1 MLAAGTETGNRETF
15 TLLGLG
21 IVAGLIHLVGVIE
34 FGRGFEMVQIARNFA
49 AHGTFANP
57 FDAAPT
63 GFTAVN
69 PPLYPLLL
77 ALCFK
82 FLHNPTAVAYF
93 AAIAGIAA
101 NAFTAVMLPRLSLV
115 LFADRLPGIVASV
128 ACLAAMQLTPAWDT
142 SFTIA
147 GMILLC
153 VFSAATITSG
163 VDSADDGVLAGL
175 ATGGLVLM
183 NPSSLMVTLPW
194 IAWLAW
200 KRRAA
205 SYTCALAVA
214 LCLVVSMW
222 VMRNDVMLGAPVL
235 RTNFGMT
242 VYASNNDCAAASL
255 RAAEDDGCYE
265 AHHPN
270 TSRQEAQL
278 VRTLG
283 EVGYDRKRTADT
295 VNWMES
301 HPRRFRRL
309 TLERVRDFWFPSPV
323 RSPSTVLVWLITAL
337 SVPGLVLM
345 AWRRE
350 PGTLFVLAVLILYP
364 LMYYIVVSDT
374 RYRYPILWI
383 SALAAGYFVSACRTR
398 MRARRPA
405 LLM

>member
-1 MLAAGTETGNRETF
+1 MLPVPEETGNRETF
-15 TLLGLG
+15 MLFGVG
-21 IVAGLIHLVGVIE
+21 IVAGLIHLIGVIE
-34 FGRGFEMVQIARNFA
+34 FGRGFEMVQIARNLA
-49 AHGTFANP
+49 DYGTFANP
-57 FDAAPT
+57 FDAGPT

-82 FLHNPTAVAYF
+82 LLHNPTAVAYF
-93 AAIAGIAA
+93 AAIGGIAA
-101 NAFTAVMLPRLSLV
+101 NAVTAALLPRVSLL
-115 LFADRLPGIVASV
+115 LFTDRFPGIVASI
-128 ACLAAMQLTPAWDT
+128 ACLAAMQLMPAWDT
-142 SFTIA
+142 NFTIA

-153 VFSAATITSG
+153 VFSAETITRG

-175 ATGGLVLM
+175 AAGGLVLM

-194 IAWLAW
+194 IAWVAI

-205 SYTCALAVA
+205 AYSCALMVA

-222 VMRNDVMLGAPVL
+222 VMRNDLTLGAPVL

-270 TSRQEAQL
+270 TSREEARL

-295 VNWMES
+295 VNWMTA
-301 HPRRFRRL
+301 HPGRFRRL
-309 TLERVRDFWFPSPV
+309 TVERVWDFWFPSPV
-323 RSPSTVLVWLITAL
+323 RSPSSAVVWLVTWL
-337 SVPGLVLM
+337 SVPGLILM

-350 PGTLFVLAVLILYP
+350 QATFFVLAVLIAYP

-383 SALAAGYFVSACRTR
+383 SGLAAGYFVSACRAR
-398 MRARRPA
+398 MRSRWPA